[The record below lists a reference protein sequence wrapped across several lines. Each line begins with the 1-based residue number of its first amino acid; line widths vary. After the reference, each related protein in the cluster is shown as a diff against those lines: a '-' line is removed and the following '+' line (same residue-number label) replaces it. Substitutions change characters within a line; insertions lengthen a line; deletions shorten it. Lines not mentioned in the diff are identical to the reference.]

1 MKRRIIAVVT
11 ALAGAAVAAVLLM
24 TYVAAA
30 DHRAM
35 EGMRTVSV
43 MVVTAPIAEGTS
55 GDQLATLVESKS
67 LPSMAVAPGA
77 VTSLD
82 EVAGLVATGSLQPGE
97 QLLASRFAS
106 PASLADAK
114 EVKVPKGMQQMSIL
128 LESQRV
134 LGGTLSAHNTVG
146 VLISMEEKDSR
157 PPQTHLVLDKVLVS
171 KVEGGSAAAPAEEGA
186 PSSEVGKQN
195 VLVTLVLSAP
205 DAEKLVFGAEHG
217 TVWLSLENDQS
228 VKTGTRVV
236 TPENVYK

>member
-1 MKRRIIAVVT
+1 MKRRIIAVAT
-11 ALAGAAVAAVLLM
+11 ALVGAAVAAFLLV
-24 TYVAAA
+24 TYVSAA
-30 DHRAM
+30 DSRAM
-35 EGMRTVSV
+35 DGMRTVSV

-55 GDQLATLVESKS
+55 GDKLAALVESKT
-67 LPSMAVAPGA
+67 LPSMAVAPGT
-77 VTSLD
+77 VTTLD
-82 EVAGLVATGSLQPGE
+82 EVAGLVATGTLQPGE

-114 EVKVPKGMQQMSIL
+114 EVKVPKGMQQISIL

-146 VLISMEEKDSR
+146 VLISMEEKDTR

-171 KVEGGSAAAPAEEGA
+171 KVEGGSATMPAEEGA
-186 PSSEVGKQN
+186 PASEVGKDAI
-195 VLVTLVLSAP
+195 LVTLVLSAP
-205 DAEKLVFGAEHG
+205 DAEKVVFGAEHG

-228 VKTGTRVV
+228 VSSGTRVV